1 MITEGGEVGRCAVWH
16 DEITPCF
23 YQKAIHRV
31 RCNVEAV
38 LPDYLAFWF
47 KMHADYNR
55 FEDIVGGVTSIAHLP
70 GVKLKRMEVVMPPIS
85 LQEKFVVFIRQ
96 VDKSKSVIQKSLD
109 ETQLLFDKLMQD
121 YFG

>member
-1 MITEGGEVGRCAVWH
+1 M
-16 DEITPCF
+16 
-23 YQKAIHRV
+23 
-31 RCNVEAV
+31 
-38 LPDYLAFWF
+38 PDYLAFWF

-70 GVKLKRMEVVMPPIS
+70 GVKLKRMEVVLPPIS

-96 VDKSKSVIQKSLD
+96 VDKSKVAVEAALK
-109 ETQLLFDKLMQD
+109 ETQILFDSLMQE